1 ACLAGEEAVDALAH
15 AEDLAG
21 LDLDVGGAAAGAAP
35 GLVQEEAGVREAE
48 AVLARGCD
56 VDERGGAGDPAAA
69 DHANGRLDEADDV
82 VDGVAGLDVAA
93 GRVDEHGDRLVGVGG

>member
-1 ACLAGEEAVDALAH
+1 MLDDLAYQAVLPGRLGVEPEVAACIVFDLLEGLACLAGEEAVDALAH

-69 DHANGRLDEADDV
+69 D
-82 VDGVAGLDVAA
+82 
-93 GRVDEHGDRLVGVGG
+93 